1 MPATAQKARAAPR
14 FPGDRVPGQR
24 TTCSYAG
31 RDAGAPGRVGGSR
44 SAAQARRTR
53 PHDPTRRRAGALAAG
68 NGPQKEREA
77 RKATQQRADRVQE
90 HAQDALRQQAQ
101 AASNRERYQ
110 QRNAQ
115 HDQDEVQ
122 RASVQLRSVAEN
134 ERRYRDK
141 QERAKAYAANR
152 AREREEN
159 QKARDE
165 RERKRK
171 AQMLQE
177 TTDAA
182 QQPQEVR

>member
-1 MPATAQKARAAPR
+1 M
-14 FPGDRVPGQR
+14 
-24 TTCSYAG
+24 
-31 RDAGAPGRVGGSR
+31 
-44 SAAQARRTR
+44 
-53 PHDPTRRRAGALAAG
+53 
-68 NGPQKEREA
+68 
-77 RKATQQRADRVQE
+77 
-90 HAQDALRQQAQ
+90 RQQAQ

-182 QQPQEVR
+182 QQPQDVR